1 MIHIRKTLT
10 VILATLVLVSLS
22 TSIAFAQDPD
32 NGKQL
37 WEGQIWQCSRCHGAN
52 GEGVFGATL
61 AGTEKTADEFIAQVR
76 NPRNRMP
83 MFSED
88 QVSDDQIRD
97 IQAYMASLPKPATP
111 GFKQIELPEDAP
123 EGQKLIVEKRCVACH
138 GETGIENNRF
148 GRGEAVPTAEL
159 VIHQLRMPFK
169 NMPSFSEGQVSDAEA
184 ALIAEFQATQIPP
197 GDLPQSGDAG
207 PTRLPMTLAIA
218 GLALLTV
225 GFSLWQLKVRA

>member
-1 MIHIRKTLT
+1 MRKTLT

-32 NGKQL
+32 NGKRI
-37 WEGQIWQCSRCHGAN
+37 WEEEIWQCSRCHGAN
-52 GEGVFGATL
+52 GEGVFGAPL
-61 AGTEKTADEFIAQVR
+61 AGTDKTADEFIAQVR
-76 NPRNRMP
+76 TPRKRMP

-88 QVSDDQIRD
+88 QISDDQIRD
-97 IQAYMASLPKPATP
+97 IQAYMASLPEPAAP

-138 GETGIENNRF
+138 TETGIEFTRF
-148 GRGEAVPTAEL
+148 SKGEAIPSAEG
-159 VIHQLRMPFK
+159 VIAQLRMPFK
-169 NMPSFSEGQVSDAEA
+169 NMPSFNEEQVSDAEA
-184 ALIAEFQATQIPP
+184 ALIAEFQASQTPP

-225 GFSLWQLKVRA
+225 GFSVWQLKIRA